1 MGVSPAALANGS
13 TAGLDGPWWIALVAA
28 MLRVCLFTAIGA
40 MLGVALA
47 TIGRNTAFAL
57 VAVFAWVAILEGVIR
72 GLKPGLARFLWG
84 ENLTTV
90 LTWAQLENV
99 SFRRGP
105 VVALLTIIYIAAAI
119 VPWMAMFLIHL

>member
-1 MGVSPAALANGS
+1 
-13 TAGLDGPWWIALVAA
+13 
-28 MLRVCLFTAIGA
+28 
-40 MLGVALA
+40 
-47 TIGRNTAFAL
+47 
-57 VAVFAWVAILEGVIR
+57 VIR

-105 VVALLTIIYIAAAI
+105 LVALLTITLYMSVITAVATLVFRRRDVASTS
-119 VPWMAMFLIHL
+119 